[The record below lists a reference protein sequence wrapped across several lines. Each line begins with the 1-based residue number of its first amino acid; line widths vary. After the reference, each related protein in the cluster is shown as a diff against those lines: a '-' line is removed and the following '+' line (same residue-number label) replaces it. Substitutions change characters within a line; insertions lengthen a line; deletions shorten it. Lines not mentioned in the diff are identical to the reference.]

1 MATGDASRSPS
12 AWPAFLASLS
22 LIFAF
27 GSAAYVVRDPL
38 TRGFQKV
45 WPVAEKAAEAPAT
58 LPDQLT
64 HRPAEKAPTRV
75 WTVGE
80 ISTAITTLPG
90 EIEALAQEGNQEL
103 RQLTDPGALV
113 DPAAQQ
119 RARMFYQTW
128 GRTFR
133 NRIKLLEQKT
143 PPNEACATFSSMVK
157 GCREIHIAYDG
168 LRRATN
174 MTTVPAARKTLDT
187 VVQELKTALAPPVDP
202 AAAD

>member
-22 LIFAF
+22 LIFVF
-27 GSAAYVVRDPL
+27 GGAAYAVRDPL
-38 TRGFQKV
+38 ARGFHKV
-45 WPVAEKAAEAPAT
+45 WPVAEKVAEAPAT
-58 LPDQLT
+58 LPTELT
-64 HRPAEKAPTRV
+64 HRPAEKAPARV

-103 RQLTDPGALV
+103 RQLADPGALV

-157 GCREIHIAYDG
+157 GCREIHIAFDG

-187 VVQELKTALAPPVDP
+187 VVQEMKTALAPPADP
-202 AAAD
+202 ATSE